1 MTLPHRDTQ
10 KMRDLKEQNTK
21 YFAKAKPGTML
32 ITPNNICGDWM
43 EMALIDFGIRSGCN
57 N

>member
-43 EMALIDFGIRSGCN
+43 EMALINFGIRSGCN